1 MERITFTLGNTHA
14 KTEESVKHGIM
25 QLDLILLTAHVNSFN
40 QTTRIT
46 SKMADLRMRD
56 LSSKSTAENREI
68 IKQTPTAISNDE
80 VTQWPNEG
88 QNNGLLQVTYDI
100 IASTATDKSHAKE
113 VHCCFEDEF
122 PRNCS

>member
-1 MERITFTLGNTHA
+1 
-14 KTEESVKHGIM
+14 
-25 QLDLILLTAHVNSFN
+25 
-40 QTTRIT
+40 
-46 SKMADLRMRD
+46 MRD

-100 IASTATDKSHAKE
+100 IASTATDKSQLKRSPLL
-113 VHCCFEDEF
+113 F
-122 PRNCS
+122 

>member
-1 MERITFTLGNTHA
+1 
-14 KTEESVKHGIM
+14 M

-100 IASTATDKSHAKE
+100 FTKI
-113 VHCCFEDEF
+113 
-122 PRNCS
+122 NCDR